1 MSAPSLRMPNML
13 KCLRMVLER
22 AEMFLRR
29 AGRGMSASRHR
40 GIEEKKEKWA
50 PGSRDAH
57 LRLSAALGFFLF
69 FFFFAIA
76 GATLTSAGVA
86 LGLTAMSA
94 FLSGCDA
101 LAFIDGGG
109 CVLLKLKGA
118 GVSIWAR
125 E

>member
-1 MSAPSLRMPNML
+1 
-13 KCLRMVLER
+13 
-22 AEMFLRR
+22 
-29 AGRGMSASRHR
+29 MSASRHR

-101 LAFIDGGG
+101 LAFMDGGG
-109 CVLLKLKGA
+109 CVVEIEGRGGIYLGA
-118 GVSIWAR
+118 RVTVRWVERRVDA
-125 E
+125 

>member
-1 MSAPSLRMPNML
+1 
-13 KCLRMVLER
+13 
-22 AEMFLRR
+22 
-29 AGRGMSASRHR
+29 MSASRHR

-118 GVSIWAR
+118 GYLSGRASDVRWVERHVDA
-125 E
+125 